1 MDRNEEREIHVE
13 GRNLLSKV
21 KELIHQGNVRH
32 IIIKNE
38 KGRTLLELPL
48 TFGVLGVALIP
59 AYAAV
64 AAVAA
69 LAAQCSII
77 VRNTEEEEE

>member
-1 MDRNEEREIHVE
+1 MDSNEEREIHVE

-48 TFGVLGVALIP
+48 TFGILGVALIP

-69 LAAQCSII
+69 LAVQCSII
-77 VRNTEEEEE
+77 VRNTEEEQE